1 MSQKTVILV
10 TGANGNTGKAV
21 AQHLLKRADSEHYVV
36 KVGARSEDKVADL
49 VKLGAHFVKVDFS
62 DAESLHAAVK
72 GADRVWATAPNPTKQ
87 QKENDRIHLVNN
99 VIDAA
104 KEANVKYFLF
114 GSVLGA
120 RKYHGPDLRPL
131 SMTNNINQEYEAVT
145 FAREFRIAEKK
156 LEASGIAYTHLRM
169 AAFQV
174 STRASHNNLR
184 STRH

>member
-1 MSQKTVILV
+1 MSQKTIILV

-21 AQHLLKRADSEHYVV
+21 AQHVLKRADKDHYIV

-62 DAESLHAAVK
+62 DAESLRAAAK

-99 VIDAA
+99 FLDAA
-104 KEANVKYFLF
+104 KEAGVKYIVL
-114 GSVLGA
+114 GSGLGA
-120 RKYHGPDLRPL
+120 RKYRNALDTIRSTANASCHL
-131 SMTNNINQEYEAVT
+131 EYEAVT

-156 LEASGIAYTHLRM
+156 LEATGIAYTHLRM

-174 STRASHNNLR
+174 STV
-184 STRH
+184 

>member
-1 MSQKTVILV
+1 MLVVIINKSKQVTTAQEQKKFFFLRVYTNQIYQQQNMSQKTVILV

-21 AQHLLKRADSEHYVV
+21 AQHLLKRADRDHYVV

-49 VKLGAHFVKVDFS
+49 VKLGAHYVKVDFS

-72 GADRVWATAPNPTKQ
+72 GVDRVWATAPNPTKQ

-99 VIDAA
+99 LIDAA

-120 RKYHGPDLRPL
+120 RKY
-131 SMTNNINQEYEAVT
+131 Q
-145 FAREFRIAEKK
+145 K
-156 LEASGIAYTHLRM
+156 
-169 AAFQV
+169 
-174 STRASHNNLR
+174 TRL
-184 STRH
+184 